1 MGITIY
7 EYDRGHYIE
16 KLVRAKV
23 RTKSRYWSVDKY
35 GQNKALR
42 LAKKWQESTTKELLK
57 AGNPVRPLRYASSG
71 VEGLSVT
78 YSKKNDSFNV
88 IINYINENK
97 VRRSTSCSLKCNSVT
112 VAAQKYCEVRR
123 HYGYEVPL
131 LKEVENA
138 IIEANNKRMKL
149 TYGDSAALLI
159 KTLASESI

>member
-23 RTKSRYWSVDKY
+23 RTKSRYWSADKY

-42 LAKKWQESTTKELLK
+42 LAKKWQELTTKELLK
-57 AGNPVRPLRYASSG
+57 AGNPVRPLRYANSG

-88 IINYINENK
+88 IINYINEDK
-97 VRRSTSCSLKCNSVT
+97 VRRSTSCSLKCNNVT
-112 VAAQKYCEVRR
+112 VAAQKYCEVRS
-123 HYGYEVPL
+123 HYGYKVPAL
-131 LKEVENA
+131 EDVQNA
-138 IIEANNKRMKL
+138 IIKAHNKRMEL
-149 TYGDSAALLI
+149 TSV
-159 KTLASESI
+159 KTLTSESVDA

>member
-97 VRRSTSCSLKCNSVT
+97 VRRCTSCSLKCNSIMA
-112 VAAQKYCEVRR
+112 AAQKYCEIRKR
-123 HYGYEVPL
+123 YGYGVPL
-131 LKEVENA
+131 LEEVQNA
-138 IIEANNKRMKL
+138 ISEAHNKRMKL
-149 TYGDSAALLI
+149 IYGDSA
-159 KTLASESI
+159 T